1 MIFFIYFC
9 VTAEFKASTGE
20 SSTLDRL
27 SFVGFI
33 IETSGDSV
41 RVSIRSGIASLFND
55 MSAAEKS
62 EKMAMKVFTM
72 T

>member
-1 MIFFIYFC
+1 M
-9 VTAEFKASTGE
+9 TAEFEALTGE

-62 EKMAMKVFTM
+62 EKMVMYAFNM

>member
-1 MIFFIYFC
+1 M
-9 VTAEFKASTGE
+9 TAEFKASTGE
-20 SSTLDRL
+20 SSTLDRI
-27 SFVGFI
+27 SFVGII

-62 EKMAMKVFTM
+62 EKMVMYAFNM

>member
-1 MIFFIYFC
+1 M
-9 VTAEFKASTGE
+9 TAEFEASTGE

-55 MSAAEKS
+55 MSAAEK
-62 EKMAMKVFTM
+62 
-72 T
+72 

>member
-1 MIFFIYFC
+1 MIFFTYFC

-62 EKMAMKVFTM
+62 EKMVMYAFNM

>member
-1 MIFFIYFC
+1 M
-9 VTAEFKASTGE
+9 TAEFKASSGE
-20 SSTLDRL
+20 SSTLDML

-33 IETSGDSV
+33 TETSGDSV

-55 MSAAEKS
+55 MSAADKS
-62 EKMAMKVFTM
+62 EKMVMKVFKM